1 MCYKQSAMP
10 IERGKGHG
18 QERGAGR
25 PEYQPAP
32 YYLASTFR
40 TREDAEQPY
49 QRSQE
54 IIYTPTHDL
63 ELSAFRFERRPRNP
77 KQPPLPRPWFVVVI
91 GERPPEPI
99 EQQLLETLG
108 SGELTTLS
116 LEAVVTLSRRRSQET
131 KKGSWVQAHHEP
143 GIRIPEASIHVQ
155 RRNPKKDKGK
165 RKMQKDSRRRNRG
178 K

>member
-1 MCYKQSAMP
+1 MP

-18 QERGAGR
+18 QEPGAGAGR

-49 QRSQE
+49 QRSQKL
-54 IIYTPTHDL
+54 IYSPTHDL

-91 GERPPEPI
+91 GEQPPEPI
-99 EQQLLETLG
+99 EQQLLEALG
-108 SGELTTLS
+108 RGELTTLS
-116 LEAVVTLSRRRSQET
+116 LQAVVTLSRRRSKET
-131 KKGSWVQAHHEP
+131 KKGSWVEAHHEP
-143 GIRIPEASIHVQ
+143 GVRIPEATLKL
-155 RRNPKKDKGK
+155 RRNPKKDKLK